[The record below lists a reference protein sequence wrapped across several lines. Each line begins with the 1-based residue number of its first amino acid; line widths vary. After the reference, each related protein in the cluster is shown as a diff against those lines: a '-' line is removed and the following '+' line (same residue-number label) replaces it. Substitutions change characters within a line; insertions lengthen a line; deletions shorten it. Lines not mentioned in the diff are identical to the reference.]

1 MQQYKKKLHGY
12 FTVEAAMIIPI
23 VIFIIAFLIYAAFLV
38 YGRCIM
44 IQDSYLLALEASLV
58 PDMNDPDTYVREKAV
73 QRFGRKYFGND
84 LPEVHAWKKDNH
96 IYVATKTITHHRAID
111 GYDLLNDKTWE
122 IGSQMRADI
131 NDPSGK
137 IRKLERIRDLA
148 ETGIRQLKQNE

>member
-1 MQQYKKKLHGY
+1 MQRYKKNLHGY

-44 IQDSYLLALEASLV
+44 VQDSYLLALEASLV
-58 PDMNDPDTYVREKAV
+58 PDINDPDTYVREKAV
-73 QRFGRKYFGND
+73 QRLGRKYFGND

-96 IYVATKTITHHRAID
+96 IYVAMKTTTHHRAID
-111 GYDLLNDKTWE
+111 GYDFLIDKSWE
-122 IGSQMRADI
+122 IESQMRADI

-137 IRKLERIRDLA
+137 IRRMERIRDLA
-148 ETGIRQLKQNE
+148 EAGISQLNQRK